1 MPTLSPEILARLQQA
16 DKYTYNPRPR
26 EFLRRAPKRA
36 ILIVVDGVTR
46 EAFARA
52 HTPTFDALAARGV
65 VAQDAR
71 TIFPTI
77 TGPAHT
83 SLLTGARMQAHG
95 FVYPKLLAEDGKSF
109 VDFEEGFIHAETVA
123 EAWRFRGLVSVGIGS
138 RFLRGA
144 DAMVTE
150 GIFGHDVE
158 YITKLAVQALR
169 EYDLHFLMVVY
180 YAADTM
186 GHWFGPDADEV
197 ITAIEMIDQASAR
210 ILQLVNLDETAVV
223 VIADHG
229 QMKIEKDAGDRKQ
242 WERWGTTY
250 QGRVAWSPRDLAR
263 RAELGEILR
272 LPAVDTVLTEPELE
286 LLGANHPR
294 WAKSIVTLN
303 DRYWFDDGRPFHSYH
318 GAWSE
323 SEQHIPLV
331 LSGAGIHAGA
341 RLDKC
346 EIIDIAPTLSLLL
359 GGDMPRHADGRVLWQ
374 VLETDRAPDV
384 QAHARLLLER
394 DRLLDEFKTLK
405 KNYAK
410 QSIQREEFR
419 TRQTELKRRAA
430 KTLKALKEESSRLR
444 QVAASG

>member
-16 DKYTYNPRPR
+16 DKYAYDPRPR
-26 EFLRRAPKRA
+26 EFLRRVPKRA
-36 ILIVVDGVTR
+36 VLIVVDGVTR

-95 FVYPKLLAEDGKSF
+95 FVYPKVVAEDGRTL

-158 YITKLAVQALR
+158 YITKLAIQALR
-169 EYDLHFLMVVY
+169 EYDPDFLMVVY

-197 ITAIEMIDQASAR
+197 IAAIEMIDEASAR
-210 ILQLVNLDETAVV
+210 VMQEVNLDETTVV
-223 VIADHG
+223 VAADHG
-229 QMKIEKDAGDRKQ
+229 QMKVEKDAGDRKV
-242 WERWGTTY
+242 WERWGTIY
-250 QGRVAWSPRDLAR
+250 QGRVAWSPRDLAQSP
-263 RAELGEILR
+263 ELAEILKH
-272 LPAVDTVLTEPELE
+272 PAVDAVLTEPELE

-294 WAKSIVTLN
+294 WGKSIVTLN
-303 DRYWFDDGRPFHSYH
+303 DLYWFDDGRPFHSYH

-323 SEQHIPLV
+323 IEQHIPLV
-331 LSGAGIHAGA
+331 LSGAGIRAGA
-341 RLDKC
+341 RLGTC
-346 EIIDIAPTLSLLL
+346 EIIDVVPTLSLLL
-359 GGDMPRHADGRVLWQ
+359 GGNMPRHADGRILWEVLDA
-374 VLETDRAPDV
+374 DRTPGV
-384 QAHARLLLER
+384 QAHTRLILER
-394 DRLLDEFKTLK
+394 DELLGKFKASKKDFANQLIRGEEFETRQIELK
-405 KNYAK
+405 QLAEQNQRA
-410 QSIQREEFR
+410 IREE
-419 TRQTELKRRAA
+419 
-430 KTLKALKEESSRLR
+430 SRKLR
-444 QVAASG
+444 EGKVG